1 MLRRLFSLFIIA
13 GSVLALIVPA
23 RATAQS
29 LTSPYKFIDAQQ
41 HLDVFGVYLKP
52 SHGRLGAGPNP
63 GYGAGIRW
71 GIGVTGPLALDL
83 EASYAP
89 LKRPVVDTAFNA
101 DSSHVV
107 KGEADM
113 NMLVTMANIRFNLT
127 GPRTWHNLQ
136 PFALFGAG
144 LAINLSGENGDDTRV
159 PRDVRF
165 GFGTSFAGNVGA
177 GFDYF
182 VTPSVAV
189 RADAGIALWKL
200 KAPNAFIIKGP
211 GVVPASEW
219 ERNFKMSAGITWH
232 Y

>member
-1 MLRRLFSLFIIA
+1 MQRRLFSLFIVA
-13 GSVLALIVPA
+13 GSTLALMLPG
-23 RATAQS
+23 RASAQT
-29 LTSPYKFIDAQQ
+29 LTSHYKFIDHES
-41 HLDVFGVYLKP
+41 HLDVFGIYLNP
-52 SHGRLGAGPNP
+52 SHGRLGAGPNS

-71 GIGVTGPLALDL
+71 GVGITGPIAFDV
-83 EASYAP
+83 EAAYAG

-107 KGEADM
+107 KGEAEL
-113 NMLVTMANIRFNLT
+113 NMLLTMANVRFNLT
-127 GPRTWHNLQ
+127 GPRTWHNIQ

-144 LAINLSGENGDDTRV
+144 LAIDLSGENRADSLV
-159 PRDVRF
+159 ARDVRF

-182 VTPSVAV
+182 VTPRVAV
-189 RADAGIALWKL
+189 RGDAGIVLWKL

>member
-1 MLRRLFSLFIIA
+1 MQRRLFSLLFVA
-13 GSVLALIVPA
+13 GSMLALMVPA
-23 RATAQS
+23 RASAQA
-29 LTSPYKFIDAQQ
+29 LTSPYKFIDNEQ
-41 HLDVFGVYLKP
+41 HLDVFGLYLKP
-52 SHGRLGAGPNP
+52 SNGRLGAGPNA
-63 GYGAGIRW
+63 GYGAGLRW
-71 GIGVTGPLALDL
+71 GIGITGPIALDL
-83 EASYAP
+83 EAAYAR

-113 NMLVTMANIRFNLT
+113 NMVIAMANVRFNLT

-144 LAINLSGENGDDTRV
+144 LAIDLSGENGADALV
-159 PRDVRF
+159 ARDVRF
-165 GFGTSFAGNVGA
+165 GFGTSFAGNLGA

-182 VTPSVAV
+182 VTPNVAI
-189 RADAGIALWKL
+189 RGDAGVVLWKL